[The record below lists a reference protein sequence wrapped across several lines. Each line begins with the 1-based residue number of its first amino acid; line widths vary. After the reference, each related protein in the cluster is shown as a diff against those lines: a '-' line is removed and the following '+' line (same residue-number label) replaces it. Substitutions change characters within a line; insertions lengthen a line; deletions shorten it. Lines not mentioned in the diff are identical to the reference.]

1 MSSSMNF
8 NACEL
13 QGKLFLHDQINKA
26 LVRKNERQ
34 TDDDYGLPTG
44 WSVKDEC
51 SRAFQ
56 IANAS
61 WKKLREISERTDLD
75 PAALRGA
82 TEAFAQTFFRHVLGY
97 AYEPQKERIMVGD
110 RGFVVH
116 ALANEL
122 PVVIVPSNVA
132 LDETLSELAVLNGG
146 HSRKTAFQ
154 AVQEFLNASSN
165 HTWGFAF
172 NGRHIRL
179 VRDAV
184 SLTRPSYLDFNLD
197 EIFSAESFSDF
208 LRLWAVLHASRTQV
222 IDGLTAWDAWI
233 KAGEDQGQPI
243 RKRLSLHVTNALVT
257 LGTGF
262 LEEPSNEALRQAIES
277 RRLTPEAYLRE
288 LLRLMY
294 RFLFV
299 FCLEERDLLHPA
311 PQPEDQ
317 NTPEEVRKANR
328 DLHLAVRRYQ
338 TGYALHRYRDLS
350 TQRRFRNRYGDAWD
364 SVRIV
369 FRALNSGCPSLA
381 LPALGGLFAS
391 SNCPTLDGCSLSNKA
406 FFEAM
411 QLLRWATIDG
421 VTAPVDYKNL
431 GTEELGS
438 IYEGLLELVP
448 TIDVQKREFSFIG
461 LSNAENERKSSGSYY
476 TPDSLVQS
484 LIKTALNPVIEATL
498 AKNPKNPIK
507 ALLDLT
513 VIDPTC
519 GSGHFLLAAARRIAE
534 VLAEKRATDG
544 VVTPD
549 GYREALRDVIRH
561 CIYGVDLNPLSV
573 ELARMALWL
582 EGFSRGKPLSFLD
595 HHLKVGNSVLG
606 VGNLEQLKFGI
617 AATAFKPQMGD
628 DAAVC
633 KALNKTNKASLG
645 ALANTLSV
653 VEEGSLFGED
663 DAIVGFGSLDE
674 LPSETL
680 EDELRK
686 ETLFRETAEKLESSN
701 SRQQCDVY
709 MTAYLCPK
717 TEATAQFVPTTKEL
731 GRLMTHSV
739 QPEDRPKIQY
749 ASDFCRENRIFHW
762 PLEFADVFRRGGF
775 DCVLGNPPWEKPKV
789 EDKKWFGTRLPAVAD
804 AQTAAIRQKMID
816 ALADGTYHE
825 TYEGL
830 AHSDELA
837 ERDRGIYRQY
847 VEAQHQAAAGAVY
860 GHLNANEG
868 GRFPLT
874 GWGDTNL
881 YSYVT
886 ELMFSVR
893 QPNGAVGV
901 VTPSGLVTDDAT
913 KALTQKL
920 LNGEISNL
928 YQFDNTEKF
937 FPIDS
942 RYNFLLLT
950 LRKSNSMESVF
961 YASNIKHIDD
971 PKRKVVFQKGD
982 FLKFNP
988 NTETCLSPRTPEDLH
1003 LLRRIYFQAQCVL
1016 ENEGVANP
1024 WSMKT
1029 LRMFDM
1035 SLDSHLFS
1043 GTNATGNR
1051 VPLFEGKM
1059 IHQFDN
1065 RFASYDRNT
1074 NKKGEPISDYASQ
1087 EQKQDTDY
1095 HVNPRY
1101 WVEPSEVQDRFKD
1114 RSGNYFWIKPW
1125 MLAFRDIASPTN
1137 QRTVICAV
1145 LPSTWGAGHKAPLI
1159 LPDVSDK
1166 LAACLMATLNSF
1178 VIDFV
1183 DRIKQPG
1190 TNVCFFIL
1198 KQLPVLPPERF
1209 SEAAQDY
1216 IASRVARLTKNDRV
1230 TAACWLPEYPS
1241 ETYQEPRVRLQIRA
1255 ELDAYI
1261 AHLYKLSR
1269 RDLEYILDPTSVCG
1283 EDHPSATFPGL
1294 KRDEIAEYGEF
1305 LTQRLV
1311 LEAYD
1316 ELARTVFA

>member
-507 ALLDLT
+507 ALLDLA

-561 CIYGVDLNPLSV
+561 CIYGVDINPLSV

-617 AATAFKPQMGD
+617 AATAFKPLIGD

-653 VEEGSLFGED
+653 VQEGSLFGED
-663 DAIVGFGSLDE
+663 DTIVGFGSLDE

-701 SRQQCDVY
+701 YRQQCDVY

-717 TEATAQFVPTTKEL
+717 TKATAPLVPTTKEL

-739 QPEDRPKIQY
+739 QPEDRPKVQY

-789 EDKKWFGTRLPAVAD
+789 EDKKWFGARLPAVAD
-804 AQTAAIRQKMID
+804 AQTGALREKMID

-825 TYEGL
+825 KYEGL
-830 AHSDELA
+830 AHSDELTD
-837 ERDRGIYRQY
+837 RDRDIYRQY
-847 VEAQHQAAAGAVY
+847 VEAQRQATAGSGY
-860 GHLNANEG
+860 GHLEANNG

-874 GWGDTNL
+874 GRGDTNL
-881 YSYVT
+881 SSYVA
-886 ELMFSVR
+886 ELMVNIRNRDGSIGVVA
-893 QPNGAVGV
+893 PNG
-901 VTPSGLVTDDAT
+901 LVADDAT
-913 KALTQKL
+913 KAFSQKL
-920 LNGEISNL
+920 FDGQISNL
-928 YQFDNTEKF
+928 YQFDNTEKI
-937 FPIDS
+937 FPIAS
-942 RYNFLLLT
+942 HYGFVLLT
-950 LRKSNSMESVF
+950 SRTSKTLESVF
-961 YASNIKHIDD
+961 YSTNPKHIEDE
-971 PKRKVVFQKGD
+971 KRKIFFQEGD
-982 FLKFNP
+982 LAKFNP
-988 NTETCLSPRTPEDLH
+988 STGTCIFPKTAKDLEI
-1003 LLRRIYFQAQCVL
+1003 LRLIYDNINNIVL
-1016 ENEGVANP
+1016 ELDNKIGCNP
-1024 WSMKT
+1024 WNLTTTSMFHMT
-1029 LRMFDM
+1029 N
-1035 SLDSHLFS
+1035 DSHLFS
-1043 GTNATGNR
+1043 TTNSTGNL
-1051 VPLFEGKM
+1051 VPVFEGKM
-1059 IHQFDN
+1059 FHQFDN
-1065 RFASYDRNT
+1065 R
-1074 NKKGEPISDYASQ
+1074 YASFNGKINNKNNPTP
-1087 EQKQDTDY
+1087 ESVRIDQKKDFDF
-1095 HVNPRY
+1095 HVAPRY
-1101 WVEPSEVQDRFKD
+1101 WVDPSDVSKRIRGRASWE
-1114 RSGNYFWIKPW
+1114 KPW
-1125 MLAFRDIASPTN
+1125 MLTFRDIARATDK
-1137 QRTVICAV
+1137 RTVISAV
-1145 LPSTWGAGHKAPLI
+1145 LPSSWGAGNKAPLL
-1159 LPDVSDK
+1159 LPNVPDK
-1166 LAACLMATLNSF
+1166 LAACLLATLNSLSL
-1178 VIDFV
+1178 DFV
-1183 DRIKQPG
+1183 ARIKQPG
-1190 TNVCFFIL
+1190 ATLNFFIL
-1198 KQLPVLPPERF
+1198 KQLPVLPPDRF

-1283 EDHPSATFPGL
+1283 EDHPSETFPGL